1 MEDTVVSLDPQT
13 GNEISRQPISGVSS
27 EEMGYIMVR
36 NKQQNNIIL
45 GVPKNGEGKITVLDS
60 NPADQDD
67 TPLFFTSVSKEAA
80 KIFGYQIN
88 TASLSCN
95 HLWTI
100 NLGAQNKIIDVKT

>member
-1 MEDTVVSLDPQT
+1 MVSLDPQT

-27 EEMGYIMVR
+27 EEMDYIMVR

-45 GVPKNGEGKITVLDS
+45 GVPKNGEGKINLLDS
-60 NPADQDD
+60 SPSDQDD
-67 TPLFFTSVSKEAA
+67 TPLFFTSVSKETAR
-80 KIFGYQIN
+80 ISGYHIN